1 MLTRWLA
8 FARGL
13 LRRRAIAHEVDE
25 ELAFH
30 LDQEAAHHESL
41 GVPAGEARRLAALH
55 LGNAAVVRSNVAD
68 VRTTWIDVL
77 WREIRVGG
85 RALVGAPSFT
95 VPALVV
101 LALGI
106 ASTTTIVSVLDG
118 VLLRPLPFTAAEELV
133 RVWSRNDERKIPFL
147 SVSPADFEDWRARKP
162 AALRLAAY
170 ERPVTMPPE
179 DERED
184 PTATMRVS
192 PDLFALLGV
201 VPALGRGFEPVD
213 VHGQVAVASHGFW
226 QRRFAGAAD
235 AVGRTVSIGRQTFTI
250 IGVMPARFEVPN
262 AAADVWLPLDTNVDA
277 PARYAHTLRVV
288 GRSSGRADAGA
299 VQRDLDVIASQLA
312 EERPAENAGW
322 RVTVLPLFD
331 TVVSPEVRRSLWITA
346 GAVLFVLLLASA
358 SAAGLVLVRSASRER
373 ELAVR
378 VALGASRGSLVR
390 LLLLEC
396 LVLAVVA
403 GAVGLLAAVW
413 GTSLLRDAG
422 NALIPRLSDARVNAR
437 VFVATAA
444 FSLGAALVAGVVP
457 AWRSTR
463 SLHDR
468 LRQRGLASDPSAGR
482 TLPLLVVVE
491 LSAAVLLVVGAAL
504 LVQTVRNL
512 HERPL
517 GFDSEAVL
525 SLEVMRPQGMDKQL
539 ALARIQDALDQLAS
553 TPGVA
558 VVAAGSALPFSGQ
571 NSGNTFEIE
580 GQTVAGGPLPDT
592 DYRVVS
598 AAYFEALGVPTRRGR
613 AFADTDSAH
622 GVIVIS
628 QTAAERFWPGR
639 DPIGSRVK
647 LGSSDWLTV
656 VGVVADVR
664 YEALANPDESVR
676 PMMYIP
682 YWQRPDAP
690 LTFVV
695 RARIAPLSLVDDL
708 RQRWPVGQGL
718 RLARI
723 DTMTALLRQAS
734 VAQRFSMSVVTAFA
748 GTAVILAAVAL
759 YGLLALL
766 VGRRT
771 REIGVRLALGATRWD
786 VVRLILNRTLPLVL
800 IGVVVG
806 MVASG
811 ALSRVL
817 QSLLFG
823 ISATDPRTYA
833 AVSVGFLLLGAAAS
847 AVPIRRALRIDP
859 VRIINAE

>member
-13 LRRRAIAHEVDE
+13 LRRRAIAREVDE

-30 LDQEAAHHESL
+30 LDQEAARHESL
-41 GVPAGEARRLAALH
+41 GVPAGEARRLAALQ

-77 WREIRVGG
+77 WREIRVGV
-85 RALVGAPSFT
+85 RTLVAAPSFT

-118 VLLRPLPFTAAEELV
+118 VLLRPLPFTTAEELV
-133 RVWSRNDERKIPFL
+133 RVWSRNDERSIAFL

-162 AALRLAAY
+162 GALQLAAY
-170 ERPVTMPPE
+170 ERPVGLPPE

-184 PTATMRVS
+184 PITAMRVS

-201 VPALGRGFEPVD
+201 GPALGRGFEPVD
-213 VHGQVAVASHGFW
+213 VHGQVAVLSHSFW
-226 QRRFAGAAD
+226 QRRFGGAAD
-235 AVGRTVSIGRQTFTI
+235 IVGRTVSIGRQTLAI

-262 AAADVWLPLDTNVDA
+262 ATADVWLPLDTNVDA

-288 GRSSGRADAGA
+288 GRSSGRADAAA

-322 RVTVLPLFD
+322 RVTVLPLLD

-413 GTSLLRDAG
+413 GTSLLRDTG
-422 NALIPRLSDARVNAR
+422 DALIPRLADVRVNAR

-444 FSLGAALVAGVVP
+444 ISLVAALVAGVVP

-491 LSAAVLLVVGAAL
+491 LSVAVLLVVGAAL

-517 GFDSEAVL
+517 GFDSEPLL
-525 SLEVMRPQGMDKQL
+525 SLEAMRAQGIDGQL
-539 ALARIQDALDQLAS
+539 ALAHGFRARSTSWPRRQGWQSSRPRVRCRSPVRTAATRSRSKGRLSPVGLCPTPTIAS
-553 TPGVA
+553 FRRGTSTRSVYPYD
-558 VVAAGSALPFSGQ
+558 VAAPSRIRIARAASSCSARPRRSASG
-571 NSGNTFEIE
+571 
-580 GQTVAGGPLPDT
+580 
-592 DYRVVS
+592 
-598 AAYFEALGVPTRRGR
+598 
-613 AFADTDSAH
+613 
-622 GVIVIS
+622 
-628 QTAAERFWPGR
+628 
-639 DPIGSRVK
+639 
-647 LGSSDWLTV
+647 
-656 VGVVADVR
+656 
-664 YEALANPDESVR
+664 
-676 PMMYIP
+676 
-682 YWQRPDAP
+682 PDA
-690 LTFVV
+690 
-695 RARIAPLSLVDDL
+695 I
-708 RQRWPVGQGL
+708 
-718 RLARI
+718 RLA
-723 DTMTALLRQAS
+723 
-734 VAQRFSMSVVTAFA
+734 
-748 GTAVILAAVAL
+748 
-759 YGLLALL
+759 
-766 VGRRT
+766 
-771 REIGVRLALGATRWD
+771 
-786 VVRLILNRTLPLVL
+786 
-800 IGVVVG
+800 
-806 MVASG
+806 VAS
-811 ALSRVL
+811 S
-817 QSLLFG
+817 
-823 ISATDPRTYA
+823 SAPRI
-833 AVSVGFLLLGAAAS
+833 G
-847 AVPIRRALRIDP
+847 
-859 VRIINAE
+859 